1 MRIAQ
6 DARFRAERAR
16 YELRFCCESCGA
28 FDPDAARCAYDYPVV
43 EHRLERYRDPEAEL
57 VFCKAYEPV

>member
-6 DARFRAERAR
+6 DARFREERAQ
-16 YELRFCCESCGA
+16 YGLQFCCEGCAA
-28 FDPDAARCAYDYPVV
+28 FDPDAPACAYDYPVAD
-43 EHRLERYRDPEAEL
+43 HRLARYADPEAEL